1 MSEKYYQLGTYTAE
15 QWCEIHNELTCE
27 SAGLS
32 NIPDRCVECYDDK
45 VHSPTRG
52 TFLLTDEE
60 AEILSND
67 PKIKFINVDYALY
80 PETYRPNKDDIHCA
94 TVVPRARYVKPILNI
109 RSRSNLGSIHYTDIN
124 RAGYNLLRPV
134 QKEEYWLNAT
144 YPEFGS
150 FVTPIPDG
158 WIQTTDPG
166 VSDLLSLP
174 AFKTPD
180 PNYTIEINGP
190 AYITEIIHDISYS
203 AISDGPVAS
212 LTIELSVEDSL
223 GELIYNTTVQVENSG
238 ISVANAYISDHALL
252 LPNAETYTVSFDSQI
267 NYISGTESDF
277 IFAIGNSILLGDD
290 GNTATTVWRKNINQL
305 GDGSDVDVVV
315 CDEGC
320 WIGHPEFQSN
330 PTSGSLPRSL
340 KLGNPLSALSTCM
353 VLDLLLDGPY
363 YLDPDYF
370 NADPDNR
377 LTTRW
382 DGTIVPVE
390 SIARNWWSST
400 LNRSTNF
407 NTLHPTAGVVTGIP
421 TTYTRLNT
429 SGSNSAKPIG
439 TEGSHGTPC
448 GALTYGRTH
457 GWAYNSNKW
466 MLDTYGD
473 YGCGFE
479 QTFDIQKIFHNTKPI
494 NPKYGTKNPTI
505 SSNSWGFRSNKDP
518 KITGSTYYYNFR
530 GGPATAYTEEF
541 NTETSEGIPWLHNM
555 GQTGDAGRWSGEVK
569 TGSYTVSLDELIES
583 GVIFVAAAGN
593 SNQKTVN
600 SDHPDF
606 NNYIATQID
615 QSLEQTTFID
625 IGLPVY
631 GTTNRRGFPAQGGM
645 YDNPTTGQRVYPVIA
660 IGALDDNLTNDL
672 EQKVHYS
679 NRGNSVDVYAPGDRT
694 LAANAHYVDVTNPLY
709 PDSYDQYAF
718 SDPAD
723 CNYFGGTSAACPVAC
738 GFIATILQYNRD
750 WTWQDVKTFLQ
761 SLETLESSGQFYVG
775 TESTD
780 PLDANWYDYNSLE
793 GGDARV
799 MYQPS
804 NVQQT
809 TFPKRKLTISTIQ
822 KFDRGE

>member
-15 QWCEIHNELTCE
+15 QWCEIHNELTGE

-45 VHSPTRG
+45 VHSLTRG

-67 PKIKFINVDYALY
+67 PRIKFINVDYALY

-94 TVVPRARYVKPILNI
+94 TVVPRARYAKPIKNI
-109 RSRSNLGSIHYTDIN
+109 RSRGALSSIQSTDIN

-144 YPEFGS
+144 FPENFGS
-150 FVTPIPDG
+150 FVIPIPNG

-166 VSDLLSLP
+166 VSDLVSFPSFAEP
-174 AFKTPD
+174 A

-190 AYITEIIHDISYS
+190 AYINEMSHDIAYS
-203 AISDGPVAS
+203 ATSNGPVAS
-212 LTIELSVEDSL
+212 LTIGLTIENSL
-223 GELIYNTTVQVENSG
+223 GELIYDATVQVENSG
-238 ISVANAYISDHALL
+238 TENANAFIGEQGLL

-267 NYISGTESDF
+267 NYISGTVSNF
-277 IFAIGNSILLGDD
+277 FFAIGNSIAL
-290 GNTATTVWRKNINQL
+290 GNTDGVASTIWVENINQL

-320 WIGHPEFQSN
+320 WTGHPEFQSN

-340 KLGNPLSALSTCM
+340 KLGNPLSASGTCM
-353 VLDLLLDGPY
+353 VLDLLLDSPY

-370 NADPDNR
+370 DANPATR
-377 LTTRW
+377 LLTRW
-382 DGTIVPVE
+382 DGTVVPVE
-390 SIARNWWSST
+390 SVARSWWSNSA
-400 LNRSTNF
+400 NRSTTF
-407 NTLHPTAGVVTGIP
+407 NTLHPTAGIVTGIP

-429 SGSNSAKPIG
+429 SGSNSAKPNLADG
-439 TEGSHGTPC
+439 EHGTPC

-466 MLDTYGD
+466 MLNTYGIF
-473 YGCGFE
+473 GCGFE

-518 KITGSTYYYNFR
+518 VGNTYYYNFR
-530 GGPATAYTEEF
+530 GGAATAYTSEF
-541 NTETSEGIPWLHNM
+541 SIPWLVNM
-555 GQTGDAGRWSGEVK
+555 GVTGDNGRWSGEVK
-569 TGSYTVSLDELIES
+569 TNSYTGSLDELIES

-606 NNYIATQID
+606 NNYIATQSG
-615 QSLEQTTFID
+615 QALEQTTFSD
-625 IGLPVY
+625 IGLSVY

-645 YDNPTTGQRVYPVIA
+645 YDDPTTGQRVYPVIA
-660 IGALDDNLTNDL
+660 IGALDDSFRTETL
-672 EQKVHYS
+672 EQKVNYS
-679 NRGNSVDVYAPGDRT
+679 NRGNSIDVYAPGDKT
-694 LAANAHYVDVTNPLY
+694 MAANAYYVNPTNTLY

-718 SDPAD
+718 SDLAD
-723 CNYFGGTSAACPVAC
+723 CVYFTGTSAACPVAC
-738 GFIATILQYNRD
+738 GFIATILQYNRG

-775 TESTD
+775 TESTIAID
-780 PLDANWYDYNSLE
+780 NNWLDYNSLE

-799 MYQPS
+799 IYQPL
-804 NVQQT
+804 NIQQT
-809 TFPKRKLTISTIQ
+809 TFPKRKLTFSAIQ